1 MRVNSQN
8 SFNCRMSGWECARES
23 GGRSFSRDRDSVSIR
38 IAFPFKS
45 YIGAQGTSAD
55 EKNDQGISTAQLL
68 ALLSP

>member
-1 MRVNSQN
+1 MRERVEVDH
-8 SFNCRMSGWECARES
+8 FPG
-23 GGRSFSRDRDSVSIR
+23 DRDSVSIR

-68 ALLSP
+68 TLLSP